1 MNDDNDL
8 RALYLASQKDVHAPE
23 QLKERTLELLDDND
37 AAFASARLSPLRPLG
52 SNVSWGLGV
61 SRSMAL
67 PRAWRLRLWVWG
79 RAGNDAYE

>member
-8 RALYLASQKDVHAPE
+8 RALYFASQKDVHAPE

-37 AAFASARLSPLRPLG
+37 AALASAALEPAASARKQRFM
-52 SNVSWGLGV
+52 GLG
-61 SRSMAL
+61 RKPFYGIAACL
-67 PRAWRLRLWVWG
+67 RLRLWVWG